1 MAKQNNYE
9 IVKKIESDPFCLELL
24 RRGIISLKILDYKVY
39 YERYISELQRVS
51 ICQAISNTAE
61 EFRVSE
67 RTIRNAINYMK

>member
-1 MAKQNNYE
+1 MARQTNYE
-9 IVKKIESDPFCLELL
+9 IIKKIENDDFCLDLI
-24 RRGIISLKILDYKVY
+24 RRGIITLKILDYKVY

-51 ICQAISNTAE
+51 ICQAITNTAE